1 LEPDAAVGEHTHSW
15 RFCRRQLAKLSWTQN
30 LQDRLKHILVL
41 HDRLGRAIA
50 KSIGQP
56 VVRGLTHRVVR
67 VTGLRDDPLVELS
80 VQLSELVHDDSL
92 GLAADGGWMLA
103 EELMDQV
110 WLT

>member
-1 LEPDAAVGEHTHSW
+1 
-15 RFCRRQLAKLSWTQN
+15 
-30 LQDRLKHILVL
+30 
-41 HDRLGRAIA
+41 
-50 KSIGQP
+50 
-56 VVRGLTHRVVR
+56 

-92 GLAADGGWMLA
+92 GLAADGGWMLV